1 MIPEVAA
8 QLKARPRERGTS
20 VTHKLNDAPRPSS
33 LRALV
38 AWFFALSFRDYPD
51 KLEHGADRDDDCNE
65 LADGELSPF
74 ARRLRQL
81 TWWPPDIFALTSAV
95 LARTGAYRMVVGP
108 HRALGQNLW
117 QRLDWQARADAHAE
131 AWRSAISELLLQP
144 LPAGRATGVSRQ
156 QIADEMLAETLDKRV
171 RERCKRRHLERLIL
185 PSLESTFGE
194 NSGKPSPEIADNLI
208 DVFLRDII
216 ELKDDDGL
224 LVDQHL
230 LAVSVKA
237 ERRNRPGAGSSEQKA
252 ARFLE
257 AIIGLHILA
266 DAAAGFIGVPHS
278 STQESSVFDALANVM
293 LTLRGSLST
302 VSKFHGVV
310 LPKMRTP
317 QSGLT
322 LRNLSHN
329 LTFHDCEV
337 EVMWRSFPWS
347 NFDENTLNVLYV
359 PYPFNFTP
367 TRFEGDTAHH
377 ESVGYFTYNPGDW
390 EEIGSVIV
398 SLIEKVR
405 SQGARPHM
413 LVFTE
418 TAFNEDTYKRL
429 LTALSNRYS
438 GDTPQRMPVVVAGIA
453 KEEHGL
459 PYNELRLAT
468 YFAGKWYQLSQHK
481 HHRWQL
487 NDSQIRQYGLQGRL
501 STARPLFERSVIDQ
515 RRLTFF
521 APAPWLVLSPLICED
536 LSRIE
541 PVSELIRGVGPTLV
555 LALLLDGPQLA
566 ERWPGRYASV
576 LADDPGT
583 GVLTVTSYGM
593 AKASRTSASLNSS
606 GGGTDNKEAAGRD
619 EVVVASWKDPT
630 SSFRKLS
637 ASKDQALLL
646 TLTAKMAEQFTLD
659 RRGMV
664 GKSAG
669 FRLDGVV
676 PFDMPA
682 PTSAQGIDTRLD
694 LGTWSDIREVT
705 AVTYIAS
712 AALSILRPHVSRH
725 PTPAEARRRTDT
737 WYRTQ
742 IWEDDY
748 ERKQTWDSR
757 CRRVHQLIDLM
768 LGRPVWCSNEE
779 WERKTREEV
788 ARLKASNDGAASRFD
803 YFNQLKAA
811 RNVLLNYLFRAVPA
825 EGVPTPDEESTEAG
839 KLAPNRHLFAVL
851 GFSQSTIDVEVR
863 DDDAIWP
870 TDALRFGST
879 VLRIL
884 FDIIAGVE
892 SSALNDKGQRTG
904 RHGDGGEVYLRRLR
918 IAGRANR
925 GKKVLWDV
933 EEVNEDEKNVRDV
946 KGAPRPLYT
955 PSTTRARDRGG
966 NTQIR
971 YLRQFKDLHRPGDSP
986 PDFPPKENDPHREG
1000 FDPTRTEDHPNRYD
1014 FYRMVLELVDA
1025 ILVDEEASLWK
1036 RCQQEFKGQVNEAEM
1051 RRLTLLV
1058 LMTLP
1063 GLIHEQLE
1071 FDYIRLKRI
1080 NEIDLGSSIMHDLM
1094 KKAEKILTSA
1104 AKKTST
1110 PWNPRKTK

>member
-1 MIPEVAA
+1 MR
-8 QLKARPRERGTS
+8 QT
-20 VTHKLNDAPRPSS
+20 LNDAPRPSS

-51 KLEHGADRDDDCNE
+51 ELKRSADRDDR
-65 LADGELSPF
+65 GEKIKGEWAAPF
-74 ARRLRQL
+74 AGRLRQL
-81 TWWPPDIFALTSAV
+81 VWWPPDIFALTSAV
-95 LARTGAYRMVVGP
+95 LSRTGAYRMIVGP
-108 HRALGQNLW
+108 HRALGDNLW
-117 QRLDWQARADAHAE
+117 QRLDWQSRVEAHAE
-131 AWRSAISELLLQP
+131 AWRSVVSELILQP
-144 LPAGRATGVSRQ
+144 LTADQTKGKNSQQAADKMLWDALDERVRDRCERRYLERLVIPPCMSKPAGR
-156 QIADEMLAETLDKRV
+156 
-171 RERCKRRHLERLIL
+171 KRRSSI
-185 PSLESTFGE
+185 
-194 NSGKPSPEIADNLI
+194 NDADNLI
-208 DVFLRDII
+208 KVFLRDII
-216 ELKDDDGL
+216 ELEDADGL
-224 LVDQHL
+224 LADQHL

-237 ERRNRPGAGSSEQKA
+237 ERRNRPGAGYSEQRA
-252 ARFLE
+252 ARFFE

-266 DAAAGFIGVPHS
+266 DAAAGSIGVPRG
-278 STQESSVFDALANVM
+278 STQESSVFDAFANVM

-310 LPKMRTP
+310 LPKVRTP

-337 EVMWRSFPWS
+337 EVMWRSFPWA

-359 PYPFNFTP
+359 PYPFDFDA

-377 ESVGYFTYNPGDW
+377 ESVGYFTYDPGDW
-390 EEIGSVIV
+390 KEIGSVTV
-398 SLIEKVR
+398 ELIDKVR
-405 SQGARPHM
+405 SQGTHPHM

-438 GDTPQRMPVVVAGIA
+438 AEMPQRMPVVVAGIA
-453 KEEHGL
+453 KKVHDL

-501 STARPLFERSVIDQ
+501 STARPLFESSVMDQ
-515 RRLTFF
+515 RRLTFY

-593 AKASRTSASLNSS
+593 AKISRPSPSSSPHGSSAQGNDAASQDKA
-606 GGGTDNKEAAGRD
+606 
-619 EVVVASWKDPT
+619 VVASWKDAT
-630 SSFRKLS
+630 SSFQKLS
-637 ASKDQALLL
+637 VSKDQALLI

-659 RRGMV
+659 RRGLA
-664 GKSAG
+664 GKAAG

-676 PFDMPA
+676 PVDIPA
-682 PTSAQGIDTRLD
+682 PKGIPGVYPHLDLGIDTRLD
-694 LGTWSDIREVT
+694 LGNWSDIREVT
-705 AVTYIAS
+705 AVTYVAS
-712 AALSILRPHVSRH
+712 AALSLLRPHLSRH
-725 PTPAEARRRTDT
+725 PEPEEARKRTDT
-737 WYRTQ
+737 WYATQNWKDDFQRTQ
-742 IWEDDY
+742 DW
-748 ERKQTWDSR
+748 QSR

-768 LGRPVWCSNEE
+768 LGRPVWVSNKRWEAEVNEE
-779 WERKTREEV
+779 VKRIEGG
-788 ARLKASNDGAASRFD
+788 NGGAVSRYS
-803 YFNQLKAA
+803 YFNQLRAA
-811 RNVLLNYLFRAVPA
+811 RTLLMKHIFKINS
-825 EGVPTPDEESTEAG
+825 GTDDENRKA
-839 KLAPNRHLFAVL
+839 LRMVPNRHLFSVL

-863 DDDAIWP
+863 DDEAVWP
-870 TDALRFGST
+870 TDALGFGSI

-884 FDIIAGVE
+884 LDSIAGIE
-892 SSALNDKGQRTG
+892 SSENGDVGQDSG
-904 RHGDGGEVYLRRLR
+904 NGGDGSEVYLRRLM

-925 GKKVLWDV
+925 GKTVLWGPD
-933 EEVNEDEKNVRDV
+933 EVDKSGRDV
-946 KGAPRPLYT
+946 KGAPTPLYVHN
-955 PSTTRARDRGG
+955 TTRARGKGG
-966 NTQIR
+966 SEQIR
-971 YLRQFKDLHRPGDSP
+971 YLRQFKHLHRPGGSARLDSP
-986 PDFPPKENDPHREG
+986 SKD
-1000 FDPTRTEDHPNRYD
+1000 DHPNRYD

-1025 ILVDEEASLWK
+1025 ILDDEEASLWK

-1063 GLIHEQLE
+1063 ALIHEQLE

-1080 NEIDLGSSIMHDLM
+1080 NEIDLSSTIMHELM
-1094 KKAEKILTSA
+1094 KKAEEVLTSA
-1104 AKKTST
+1104 GRKTRT
-1110 PWNPRKTK
+1110 PWNPRKTM

>member
-1 MIPEVAA
+1 MK
-8 QLKARPRERGTS
+8 QT
-20 VTHKLNDAPRPSS
+20 LNDAPRPSS

-51 KLEHGADRDDDCNE
+51 NLEHSADRNARGRKMKGDW
-65 LADGELSPF
+65 ATPF
-74 ARRLRQL
+74 AGRLRQL

-95 LARTGAYRMVVGP
+95 LSRTGAYRMIVGP
-108 HRALGQNLW
+108 HKALGQHLW
-117 QRLDWQARADAHAE
+117 QRLDWQARVDAHAE
-131 AWRSAISELLLQP
+131 AWRSAVSELILQP
-144 LPAGRATGVSRQ
+144 LSGNQTKGMNAQ
-156 QIADEMLAETLDKRV
+156 QVADEMLWEVLNDRIDD
-171 RERCKRRHLERLIL
+171 RCKRRYLERLVL
-185 PSLESTFGE
+185 PSHESMSE
-194 NSGKPSPEIADNLI
+194 GKVKQGKKKRGPSTEVADNLI
-208 DVFLRDII
+208 KVFLRDII
-216 ELKDDDGL
+216 KLEDKDGL
-224 LVDQHL
+224 LADQHL

-237 ERRNRPGAGSSEQKA
+237 ERRNRPGAGYSEQRA
-252 ARFLE
+252 ARFIE

-266 DAAAGFIGVPHS
+266 DAAAGSIGVPRD
-278 STQESSVFDALANVM
+278 STQESSVFDAFANVM

-359 PYPFNFTP
+359 PYPFDFKAN
-367 TRFEGDTAHH
+367 RFEGDTAHH
-377 ESVGYFTYNPGDW
+377 ESVGYFTYDPGEW
-390 EEIGSVIV
+390 KEIGGVIV
-398 SLIEKVR
+398 SLIDKVR
-405 SQGARPHM
+405 AQGTNPHM

-438 GDTPQRMPVVVAGIA
+438 DKTPQRMPVVVAGLA
-453 KEEHGL
+453 KKVHDL
-459 PYNELRLAT
+459 PYNELRVAT

-501 STARPLFERSVIDQ
+501 STARPLFESSVMDQ
-515 RRLTFF
+515 RRLTFY

-593 AKASRTSASLNSS
+593 AKISRPNSS
-606 GGGTDNKEAAGRD
+606 SSSSGANPKNNEASGSD
-619 EVVVASWKDPT
+619 EAVVASWKDPT
-630 SSFRKLS
+630 SSFQKLS
-637 ASKDQALLL
+637 ASKDQALLI

-659 RRGMV
+659 RRGIA
-664 GKSAG
+664 GKAAG

-676 PFDMPA
+676 PVDMPT
-682 PTSAQGIDTRLD
+682 PGGILGGDTHLDLGIDTRLD
-694 LGTWSDIREVT
+694 LGNWSDIREVT
-705 AVTYIAS
+705 AVTYVAS
-712 AALSILRPHVSRH
+712 AALSLLRPHLSKH
-725 PTPAEARRRTDT
+725 LTPGEAKKRTDT
-737 WYRTQ
+737 WYAMQKWEDGLQRTQ
-742 IWEDDY
+742 DW
-748 ERKQTWDSR
+748 RTR

-768 LGRPVWCSNEE
+768 LGRPVWVSNKKWEE
-779 WERKTREEV
+779 KVNKEV
-788 ARLKASNDGAASRFD
+788 ERLKGSNDGAASQPD
-803 YFNQLKAA
+803 YFVQLKVA
-811 RNVLLNYLFRAVPA
+811 RKFLLNLIFKDDS
-825 EGVPTPDEESTEAG
+825 ETGGEDGEAFN
-839 KLAPNRHLFAVL
+839 LAPNRHLFAVL

-863 DDDAIWP
+863 DDEAVWP
-870 TDALRFGST
+870 TDALGFGSI

-884 FDIIAGVE
+884 LDSIAGLE
-892 SSALNDKGQRTG
+892 SSEKNGAGPDSEEG
-904 RHGDGGEVYLRRLR
+904 GDGSEVYLSRLM

-925 GKKVLWDV
+925 GKTVLWTSNDV
-933 EEVNEDEKNVRDV
+933 DESGRDV
-946 KGAPRPLYT
+946 KGAPTPLYR
-955 PSTTRARDRGG
+955 PNTTRARGKGDSA
-966 NTQIR
+966 QIR
-971 YLRQFKDLHRPGDSP
+971 YLRQFKNLHRPGDGPADSP
-986 PDFPPKENDPHREG
+986 SED
-1000 FDPTRTEDHPNRYD
+1000 DHPNRYD

-1025 ILVDEEASLWK
+1025 ILDDEEASLWK

-1063 GLIHEQLE
+1063 ALIHEQLE

-1080 NEIDLGSSIMHDLM
+1080 NEIDLSSTIMHELM
-1094 KKAEKILTSA
+1094 KKAEEILTSA
-1104 AKKTST
+1104 GKKTRT